1 MKLDALKHLSN
12 ALFHMDLARD
22 PGAQR
27 VAQEIAGELT
37 NFITDNEPPT
47 LAEITQD
54 TIDAAR
60 YRKLRSAYHNIKS
73 MVSIQTSA
81 IGLAPMTPGSFD
93 AWVDALPS

>member
-47 LAEITQD
+47 LAVVTQD
-54 TIDAAR
+54 AIDAAR
-60 YRKLRSAYHNIKS
+60 YRKLRSVYHSINS
-73 MVSIQTSA
+73 TVSIKTTNTDF
-81 IGLAPMTPGSFD
+81 APMTPGSFD
-93 AWVDALPS
+93 AWVDGLSS